1 MDVQRMRQFVKN
13 SNIEVESNNNSNDNA
28 LIANIEAAMAPQ
40 PVEGAENLNKFL
52 KNETVGNF
60 ADIYRGNNSGF
71 YVSDL
76 KPGMFNVTVNRNFDS
91 STRVDLGGLLKKP
104 ILPAA
109 PLTTGISIEVLEM
122 KGIYGRFQTGF
133 RKDAQGSQGSSNRK
147 DFFSV
152 DYKARIFNDEGS
164 KGVSFTV
171 YKNGK
176 IRFSGGF
183 LGLEKVTEQPDLIR
197 KYMIDNYT
205 DRSSFLYGNAFYNNI
220 SGQFKVNA
228 KFKSIST
235 LPMRGQR
242 YNLEPTTSYEAE
254 IAAPILYV
262 DYQGYNFNMSAN
274 GVVQILGLDEPE
286 NLVAAYKVGSELM
299 RKFKRGG
306 EFILTSSVIK
316 KSPKRKGSKVKK
328 TTCPKTRTP
337 PCKSGYAAKKN
348 PQGFDCCYKIPKKT
362 PVRPTTQV
370 QKKIV
375 VAFDNKRRLKINGL
389 QCARYPKPQL
399 IKIAREM
406 GIVGIKEK
414 TTVKELC
421 SLISSVR
428 RINPVVNSIKVGSKQ
443 MAINGQGNKFR
454 LSKKMCK
461 TYKKADLIKIVD
473 GLGLRRTGKET
484 VPVLCSMIERYKP
497 TTSLRNKIISAYGST
512 WMNKYRNVMEPI
524 NNDVKMIS
532 NKIGQTNVKNVDN
545 LIKKMVSALKKSR
558 KASLDKKLLKSNG
571 VSKNNNGTPKTTKRS
586 GNKASGSR
594 KR

>member
-1 MDVQRMRQFVKN
+1 MDIQRMRQFVKN
-13 SNIEVESNNNSNDNA
+13 SNIEVESNNNNDNA
-28 LIANIEAAMAPQ
+28 LAANIEAAMAPQ
-40 PVEGAENLNKFL
+40 PHEGAENLNKFL

-60 ADIYRGNNSGF
+60 AEFYRVNNSGF

-91 STRVDLGGLLKKP
+91 ATRVDLGALLKKP

-109 PLTTGISIEVLEM
+109 PLTKGISIEVLEI

-133 RKDAQGSQGSSNRK
+133 RKDTQGSQGSQTRK

-152 DYKARIFNDEGS
+152 DYKARIFNDKGS
-164 KGVSFTV
+164 KGVSFTI

-183 LGLEKVTEQPDLIR
+183 LGLEKVTEQPNLIR
-197 KYMIDNYT
+197 TYMIDNYT

-228 KFKSIST
+228 KFKSISS

-242 YNLEPTTSYEAE
+242 YGLEPTTSYEAE

-262 DYQGYNFNMSAN
+262 DYQGYNFNMSEN

-306 EFILTSSVIK
+306 EFIVQDIK
-316 KSPKRKGSKVKK
+316 KSPKRRRLKVKK
-328 TTCPKTRTP
+328 TTCPKTRVP
-337 PCKSGYAAKKN
+337 PCKAGYAAKKN
-348 PQGFDCCYKIPKKT
+348 PQGFDCCYKIPKKSST
-362 PVRPTTQV
+362 NNAQP
-370 QKKIV
+370 QKRFV
-375 VAFDNKRRLKINGL
+375 VAFDNKQRLKINGL
-389 QCARYPKPQL
+389 QCARYPKPEL
-399 IKIAREM
+399 VKIAREM

-443 MAINGQGNKFR
+443 MSVNGQGNKFR
-454 LSKKMCK
+454 LSKRMCK
-461 TYKKADLIKIVD
+461 TYKKADLIKIVE
-473 GLGLRRTGKET
+473 GLRLRRTGKET

-497 TTSLRNKIISAYGST
+497 ANSLRNKVISAYGSA
-512 WMNKYRNVMEPI
+512 WMNKYRNVMGPI
-524 NNDVKMIS
+524 NGDVKMLR

-545 LIKKMVSALKKSR
+545 LIKKTVAALKKSR

-571 VSKNNNGTPKTTKRS
+571 VGKNNNGTPKATKRS

-594 KR
+594 KK

>member
-1 MDVQRMRQFVKN
+1 MDVQRMRQFVKS
-13 SNIEVESNNNSNDNA
+13 SNIEVESDSNDDS

-40 PVEGAENLNKFL
+40 PHEGAENLNKFL
-52 KNETVGNF
+52 KNENVGNF
-60 ADIYRGNNSGF
+60 AAFVTNNNSGF
-71 YVSDL
+71 YVSSL

-91 STRVDLGGLLKKP
+91 ATRIDLGELLKRP
-104 ILPAA
+104 ILPVS
-109 PLTTGISIEVLEM
+109 PLTRGISIEVLEM

-133 RKDAQGSQGSSNRK
+133 RKDTQGSQGSPTRK

-152 DYKARIFNDEGS
+152 DYKARIFNNEIS
-164 KGVSFTV
+164 KGVSFTI

-176 IRFSGGF
+176 LRFSGGF
-183 LGLEKVTEQPDLIR
+183 LGLEKVTEQPELIR

-228 KFKSIST
+228 KFKNISSIPS
-235 LPMRGQR
+235 RGGR
-242 YNLEPTTSYEAE
+242 YGLEPTTSYEAE

-262 DYQGYNFNMSAN
+262 DYQGYNFNVSEN

-286 NLVAAYKVGSELM
+286 NLVAAYKIGSELM
-299 RKFKRGG
+299 RKFNRGG
-306 EFILTSSVIK
+306 EFTIQAIK
-316 KSPKRKGSKVKK
+316 KSPMRRGLKVKK
-328 TTCPKTRTP
+328 TTCQKTRVP
-337 PCKSGYAAKKN
+337 PCKNGYAAKKN
-348 PQGFDCCYKIPKKT
+348 PQGFDCCYKIPKKVAS
-362 PVRPTTQV
+362 PSVNNAPT
-370 QKKIV
+370 QKKFV
-375 VAFDNKRRLKINGL
+375 VAFDNKQRLKINGL

-421 SLISSVR
+421 TLISSVR
-428 RINPVVNSIKVGSKQ
+428 RINPVVNSIKVGTKQ
-443 MAINGQGNKFR
+443 MAINGQGNTFR
-454 LSKKMCK
+454 LSKRMCK

-484 VPVLCSMIERYKP
+484 VPILCSMIERYKP
-497 TTSLRNKIISAYGST
+497 TSSLRNKVISAYGSV

-545 LIKKMVSALKKSR
+545 LIKKTVAALKKSR

-571 VSKNNNGTPKTTKRS
+571 INKNNNGTSKATKRS
-586 GNKASGSR
+586 GNKAVRSR
-594 KR
+594 KN